1 MFFSYTPTQFCIT
14 QGNRKVLKLQISG
27 HMASEA
33 SKGAEDGLAANAGQG
48 APSPVGVPGSC
59 SGPLQRH
66 TWGMSSDGSSSWPPT
81 THSAGCSGPTDHC
94 GHLETEPAV
103 DNMHTIFLKLSNEK
117 KVNIARKTG
126 PFYYSVKEDFDIKTF
141 WILVSETYSAV
152 SQEFQA
158 MFHTHQN
165 HQYLD
170 YFQWQHLAESRQLC
184 LWLLVFHHHGL

>member
-1 MFFSYTPTQFCIT
+1 MPVRALLAQLEYLAPAPAPYKGTPEEWAVTAQ
-14 QGNRKVLKLQISG
+14 
-27 HMASEA
+27 AA
-33 SKGAEDGLAANAGQG
+33 GL
-48 APSPVGVPGSC
+48 
-59 SGPLQRH
+59 
-66 TWGMSSDGSSSWPPT
+66 PP
-81 THSAGCSGPTDHC
+81 HSAGCSGPTDHC